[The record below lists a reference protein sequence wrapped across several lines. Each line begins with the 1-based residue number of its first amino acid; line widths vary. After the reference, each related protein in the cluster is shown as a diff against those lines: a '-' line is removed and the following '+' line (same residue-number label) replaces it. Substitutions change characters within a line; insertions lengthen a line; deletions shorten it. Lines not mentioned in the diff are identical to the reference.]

1 MKLDE
6 THFNKTRNN
15 FLGKTVKQYHE
26 EKGERAQLIN
36 LGHFDKSKHIQWLK
50 DNPSK
55 VPKTA
60 EFRKHVSHFYSDGDF
75 CELSGK
81 CFNRIVLVD
90 FKTILNPRII
100 IHTNVRM

>member
-1 MKLDE
+1 MRHISIKLE
-6 THFNKTRNN
+6 P

-50 DNPSK
+50 ENPSK

-81 CFNRIVLVD
+81 FLNLIVLVD
-90 FKTILNPRII
+90 FNIEY
-100 IHTNVRM
+100 